1 MYKVSFALKK
11 NSKTKLGLISIRTF
25 LPSGIFQSST
35 GIFVPVDQ
43 WSSKTQSLKRNS
55 ALVNAILSPLVD
67 LCFTYMYLAVVD
79 INAPSNRLKMAFGGA
94 FAFLG

>member
-11 NSKTKLGLISIRTF
+11 NTKTKLGLISIRTF

-55 ALVNAILSPLVD
+55 ALANAILIPLVD
-67 LCFTYMYLAVVD
+67 LCFTYNLVVVE
-79 INAPSNRLKMAFGGA
+79 INDPSNRLKMAFGGA